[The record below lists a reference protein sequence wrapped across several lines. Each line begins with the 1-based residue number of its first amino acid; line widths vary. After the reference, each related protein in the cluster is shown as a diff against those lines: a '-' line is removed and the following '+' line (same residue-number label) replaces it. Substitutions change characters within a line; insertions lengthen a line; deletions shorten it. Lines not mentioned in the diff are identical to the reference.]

1 MWNFLLWLE
10 KITKQKLKA
19 KSNWKSWQIQ
29 FSLCV
34 ENFMSMRRK
43 GYKGKLELWKLKV
56 NLFLCLL
63 KLKSWN
69 IKLTGTEQFSRGNSI
84 LIHSVPEE
92 KREDTDSLV
101 METVKEEMV
110 LDTLSADID
119 RTHRIGSPPKQSA
132 KVRPVIDKF
141 VRYDDRRKNFI
152 NKKSLKGTKVS
163 IIESLTADR
172 VAKL

>member
-1 MWNFLLWLE
+1 M
-10 KITKQKLKA
+10 
-19 KSNWKSWQIQ
+19 
-29 FSLCV
+29 
-34 ENFMSMRRK
+34 
-43 GYKGKLELWKLKV
+43 
-56 NLFLCLL
+56 
-63 KLKSWN
+63 
-69 IKLTGTEQFSRGNSI
+69 
-84 LIHSVPEE
+84 PEE

-141 VRYDDRRKNFI
+141 VRYDDRRKNYI

>member
-1 MWNFLLWLE
+1 M
-10 KITKQKLKA
+10 
-19 KSNWKSWQIQ
+19 
-29 FSLCV
+29 
-34 ENFMSMRRK
+34 
-43 GYKGKLELWKLKV
+43 
-56 NLFLCLL
+56 
-63 KLKSWN
+63 
-69 IKLTGTEQFSRGNSI
+69 
-84 LIHSVPEE
+84 PEE

-141 VRYDDRRKNFI
+141 VRYDDRRKNYI

-172 VAKL
+172 VAKLQEAKERLGFKSVWSNDGRIIYKVNGDDKAKIYFD